1 MIMWNN
7 RSKVRDDLTPPCPR
21 HPFSVFSNFSV
32 FSDFFVLDIDIK
44 IGTLVPTAKL
54 DPIGWEESVSQ
65 SFIGGHWRSLEV
77 IDWLLDCF
85 IDWLEV
91 IDEID

>member
-1 MIMWNN
+1 MMNIAPDINNHLRSIGLFISMIMWNN

-54 DPIGWEESVSQ
+54 DPIG
-65 SFIGGHWRSLEV
+65 
-77 IDWLLDCF
+77 
-85 IDWLEV
+85 
-91 IDEID
+91 

>member
-1 MIMWNN
+1 MNN
-7 RSKVRDDLTPPCPR
+7 RLKVRDDLTPPCPR

-54 DPIGWEESVSQ
+54 DPIRWEESVSQ
-65 SFIGGHWRSLEV
+65 SVSHWGSLEV
-77 IDWLLDCF
+77 DSDQSKACLD
-85 IDWLEV
+85 D
-91 IDEID
+91 